1 MNFTVYVQDE
11 VGIKLDLLAK
21 TENRSRNT
29 LVREA
34 LEAYLN
40 KKGSCEWPKAVL
52 EFQGVDIPDFES
64 FRSELQPLSS
74 EYIV

>member
-11 VGIKLDLLAK
+11 MGSKLDLLAK
-21 TENRSRNT
+21 VEKKSRNT

-40 KKGSCEWPKAVL
+40 KRVSCEWPKEVL
-52 EFQGVDIPDFES
+52 EFQGVDIPDFQS

-74 EYIV
+74 EFVV